1 MIALRNARTSRALGV
16 SGPVAMLL
24 ASLIYGEGRE

>member
-1 MIALRNARTSRALGV
+1 MTPLQFARLRSALGV